1 MPMPRRPEPASELTR
16 RERRRYGPQLR
27 LDEIGAAGQ
36 RRLKAAR
43 VLLIGMGGL
52 GTPAAQYL
60 AAAGIGRLGLID
72 RDHVSLSN
80 LHRQILYR
88 DNDIGAAKVEAAARQ
103 LASINPDSEPV
114 PHYEWFN
121 PHTAL
126 ERLADYDLV
135 CDGSDNFATRYL
147 VADACHF
154 ARKPLVSA
162 ALGRFDGQLTCFRSY
177 ERDAAGQ
184 PLPGYRC
191 LFPQTDRPAA
201 AIWQSAPDCPPDN
214 CPPAG
219 GCAHSGVLGPVAGVM
234 GTLMAVE
241 VIKMLL
247 GLGRDL
253 TGRLLLYDGLNARFS
268 EISYQ
273 WDPDNPLTGRA
284 PRIRDLSYYNQANGG

>member
-1 MPMPRRPEPASELTR
+1 MPMTHRPDDPAPPLTR
-16 RERRRYGPQLR
+16 DERRRYAAQIR

-36 RRLKAAR
+36 RRLKATR

-52 GTPAAQYL
+52 GTPAAHYL
-60 AAAGIGRLGLID
+60 AAAGIGQLGLID

-80 LHRQILYR
+80 LQRQILYR
-88 DNDIGAAKVEAAARQ
+88 EGDIGRAKVEAAARQ
-103 LASINPDSEPV
+103 LASINPAV
-114 PHYEWFN
+114 TIHPHYEWFS

-135 CDGSDNFATRYL
+135 CDGSDNFASRYL

-154 ARKPLVSA
+154 ARTPLISA

-177 ERDAAGQ
+177 DTDASGQ

-191 LFPQTDRPAA
+191 LFPHSDRPAA
-201 AIWQSAPDCPPDN
+201 PPWQPAADCPQD
-214 CPPAG
+214 G
-219 GCAHSGVLGPVAGVM
+219 GCADAGVLGPIAGVM

-241 VIKMLL
+241 VIRLAL

-284 PRIRDLSYYNQANGG
+284 PTIRDLSYHEQEKGE